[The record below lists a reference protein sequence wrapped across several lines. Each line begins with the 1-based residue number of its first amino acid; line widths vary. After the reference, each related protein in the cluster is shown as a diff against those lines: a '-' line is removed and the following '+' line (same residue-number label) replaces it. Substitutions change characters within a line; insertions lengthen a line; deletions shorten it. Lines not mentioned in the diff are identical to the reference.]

1 MPVFKCKYPCD
12 GLPCVLHVV
21 NENAVVPDTC
31 PYGEG
36 SIEWVRDE

>member
-1 MPVFKCKYPCD
+1 MPVFKCATPCD

-21 NENAVVPDTC
+21 NETAVEPHTC

-36 SIEWVRDE
+36 TVVWKRDE